1 MLAATIP
8 ADAPD
13 SDTTVWYAT
22 GLGWWQAE
30 GGTLASGRISGDPD
44 GHGTPSTGAEEQ
56 VRLSPPPAKNKNSEP
71 PLSSA
76 DFGSFPTDFRGLTGF
91 LCGAQGA
98 LEPSLATPIA
108 ARAQERAE
116 SVPRTFGDL
125 IREHLAKP
133 IAYSRLRRLDERIS
147 WLELELRTLKQ
158 ERDALQRGH

>member
-1 MLAATIP
+1 MPAATIP
-8 ADAPD
+8 ADASD

-22 GLGWWQAE
+22 GAGWWQAE

-56 VRLSPPPAKNKNSEP
+56 VRLSPPPAKKNNDDFLHWVVCDEFSDAFCSLSALSQSASEHE
-71 PLSSA
+71 
-76 DFGSFPTDFRGLTGF
+76 
-91 LCGAQGA
+91 Q
-98 LEPSLATPIA
+98 ATPVA

-125 IREHLAKP
+125 IREHLAEP
-133 IAYSRLRRLDERIS
+133 IAYSRLRRLAERIS

-158 ERDALQRGH
+158 ERDALARQ